1 MEKDTYNQ
9 STAYPKFELISKL
22 FNLAIAV
29 AVVYEKYISCLGSF
43 CPTTQGVGGGGCG
56 VVGSNRNFGFLQ
68 SSREKEE
75 ALLSTSPLPSPP
87 AQYCVR
93 TVSPMVSTAS
103 QYKVDQRT
111 KARR

>member
-1 MEKDTYNQ
+1 MEKETYNQ

-43 CPTTQGVGGGGCG
+43 CPTTQGVGEEGCG
-56 VVGSNRNFGFLQ
+56 ATEISDF
-68 SSREKEE
+68 SRAAGRRKKHYCSHPPS
-75 ALLSTSPLPSPP
+75 LPLP

-111 KARR
+111 KAKR